1 MKAIYITE
9 FGGPEVMK
17 YLDLPEPVPA
27 GSQVLLEVS
36 AIGINYADTHQT
48 ENSYLSTEAATN
60 SWNGSCWQNA

>member
-17 YLDLPEPVPA
+17 YVDLPEPVA
-27 GSQVLLEVS
+27 TGNQVVLDVS

-48 ENSYLSTEAATN
+48 ENSYLS
-60 SWNGSCWQNA
+60 S